1 MTPSISESRLSA
13 SVTSVLS
20 CRRTSSIPIASISAE
35 LRHERTLVTEAD
47 KRLSEI
53 DGVTV
58 YGPPPSCRSG
68 VVSFTLGDVHPHDLA
83 TILDGD
89 GVCIRAGNHCA
100 QPLMRRLDVSA
111 TARASFYV
119 YNDRS
124 DIDAL
129 IEGVLKAKEIFG
141 HAAV

>member
-1 MTPSISESRLSA
+1 MVAIPQLS
-13 SVTSVLS
+13 
-20 CRRTSSIPIASISAE
+20 SAQ
-35 LRHERTLVTEAD
+35 
-47 KRLSEI
+47 
-53 DGVTV
+53 
-58 YGPPPSCRSG
+58 PPAIR
-68 VVSFTLGDVHPHDLA
+68 
-83 TILDGD
+83 LDGD
-89 GVCIRAGNHCA
+89 RACIRAGNHCA

-129 IEGVLKAKEIFG
+129 VHGVRHASEIFG